1 MLKIF
6 GFSLLALVVGYG
18 VGLFGGMW
26 LVNTFSNNPRDREL
40 EAAMTGAFVI
50 GPLVAILALI
60 GTLIFLLVRARG

>member
-50 GPLVAILALI
+50 GPIVAILALI
-60 GTLIFLLVRARG
+60 GTLIFLFMRAKG